1 MSTRYKMARGLTDNL
16 HVARRKAGAEWES
29 GEESWEPGM
38 PPESEALG
46 ARFRSSCVVVGYPDR
61 HLVEEAEVDET
72 LGPNEV
78 SMGDPQAHDP
88 SS

>member
-1 MSTRYKMARGLTDNL
+1 
-16 HVARRKAGAEWES
+16 
-29 GEESWEPGM
+29 M

-61 HLVEEAEVDET
+61 HLVEEEAEVDGT

-78 SMGDPQAHDP
+78 SMGDPQAHDL